1 MLQMFF
7 GRLKFP
13 TFESIVIQNKER
25 KKHWSISFF
34 TWKHFS
40 WNCKNY
46 FCNFETKFCTCC
58 LCVSMWNCENTSSL
72 WLISGMELLYLVK
85 LSDFLNFIYKTQTNK
100 HNKNYIRKILQVF
113 FSREKTRHRLS
124 FPWKYFFEMY
134 YHALCAGY
142 FIATNNFINFLKY
155 VRYFYEKSILLRT
168 MR

>member
-7 GRLKFP
+7 GCLKFP

-72 WLISGMELLYLVK
+72 WLISGMELLSLVK
-85 LSDFLNFIYKTQTNK
+85 LSDFLNFVYKTQKWQKLIDIFTWKHTTHYFCENK
-100 HNKNYIRKILQVF
+100 
-113 FSREKTRHRLS
+113 S
-124 FPWKYFFEMY
+124 
-134 YHALCAGY
+134 
-142 FIATNNFINFLKY
+142 LKCSSTTHK
-155 VRYFYEKSILLRT
+155 VVVIFKEG
-168 MR
+168 M